1 MTFKYLNMFKNNFT
15 LIALVFFT
23 GGFISVTAQT
33 KPLNIVTTAVP
44 FLRIPSDARAGGMG
58 DVGIATSADANAAF
72 LNNAKTPFANN
83 NGAIGFTYTPWLRG
97 LGLQDVYL
105 GSVAGYYKLDETQAI
120 SASLKYFSLGNIQ
133 FTDEMGNN
141 LNSTKPKEYSFDA
154 GYSRKLSDKLA
165 LGIAL
170 RYIHSSLA
178 SGSYNGQSYKAAS
191 AVAGDISLFHDGT
204 SGMSTSG
211 LNWGVTITN
220 LGSKISYTND
230 ANRKD
235 YLPAN
240 LGVGLAYTKIFSE
253 DSKITVA
260 LDVNKLLVPTPP
272 QLSGSGTTGDSTAIA
287 NYRSKGVINSVFS
300 SFNNGPGQIAAGAEF
315 MYQNQFA
322 LRGGYFYE
330 SPAKG
335 DRKFFTFGVGLYYNM
350 FGVNFSYLIP
360 SGNYAVHSPLENT
373 FHTTMIINFNTN

>member
-1 MTFKYLNMFKNNFT
+1 MYKNYFT
-15 LIALVFFT
+15 LISFIFFSVS
-23 GGFISVTAQT
+23 FISVNAQT

-44 FLRIPSDARAGGMG
+44 FLRIPSDARSGGMG
-58 DVGIATSADANAAF
+58 DVGIATSPDANASL

-83 NGAIGFTYTPWLRG
+83 KGGIGFTYTPWLRG

-105 GSVAGYYKLDETQAI
+105 GTVAGYYQLDETQAI

-141 LNSTKPKEYSFDA
+141 LNSTRPNEYSIDA

-204 SGMSTSG
+204 SGMSNSG

-240 LGVGLAYTKIFSE
+240 LGVGLAYTKVFSE
-253 DSKITVA
+253 DTKATFAV
-260 LDVNKLLVPTPP
+260 DVNKLLVPTPP
-272 QLSGSGTTGDSTAIA
+272 QLSGSGTSSDSTAIA
-287 NYRSKGVINSVFS
+287 NYRSKGVLSSVFN
-300 SFNNGPGQIAAGAEF
+300 SFNDGPGQISVGAEV
-315 MYQNQFA
+315 MLQDLIA
-322 LRGGYFYE
+322 LRGGYAYE

-335 DRKFFTFGVGLYYNM
+335 DRKFFTLGLGLKLNLI
-350 FGVNFSYLIP
+350 GINFSYLIP
-360 SGNYAVHSPLENT
+360 SGSYATHSPLEQT
-373 FHTTMIINFNTN
+373 FHTSILFNFNKQ

>member
-1 MTFKYLNMFKNNFT
+1 MYKNYFT
-15 LIALVFFT
+15 LILFIFFSVS
-23 GGFISVTAQT
+23 FISVNAQT

-44 FLRIPSDARAGGMG
+44 FLRIPSDARSGGMG
-58 DVGIATSADANAAF
+58 DVGIATSPDANASL
-72 LNNAKTPFANN
+72 LNNSKTPFANN
-83 NGAIGFTYTPWLRG
+83 KGGIGFTYTPWLRG

-105 GSVAGYYKLDETQAI
+105 GTVAGYYQLDETQAI
-120 SASLKYFSLGNIQ
+120 SGSLKYFSLGNIQ

-141 LNSTKPKEYSFDA
+141 LNSTRPNEYSFDA

-170 RYIHSSLA
+170 RYIHSNLA

-240 LGVGLAYTKIFSE
+240 LGVGLAYTKVFSE
-253 DSKITVA
+253 DSKVTFA

-272 QLSGSGTTGDSTAIA
+272 QLSGSGTSSDSTAIA
-287 NYRSKGVINSVFS
+287 NYRSKGVINSVFN
-300 SFNNGPGQIAAGAEF
+300 SFDDGPGQFAGGIEF

-322 LRGGYFYE
+322 LRGGYFHE
-330 SPAKG
+330 SEVKG
-335 DRKFFTFGVGLYYNM
+335 GRKFFTAGVGLHYNM
-350 FGVNFSYLIP
+350 FGVNFSYVIP

-373 FHTTMIINFNTN
+373 FHTTMTINFNKN

>member
-1 MTFKYLNMFKNNFT
+1 MYKNYFT
-15 LIALVFFT
+15 LILFIFFSQ
-23 GGFISVTAQT
+23 GFINVTAQT

-58 DVGIATSADANAAF
+58 DVGIATSPDANASL

-83 NGAIGFTYTPWLRG
+83 RGGIGFTYTPWLRG

-105 GSVAGYYKLDETQAI
+105 GTVAGYYQLDETQAI
-120 SASLKYFSLGNIQ
+120 SGSLKYFSLGNIQ
-133 FTDEMGNN
+133 FTDEMGNT
-141 LNSTKPKEYSFDA
+141 LNSTKPNEYSFDA

-170 RYIHSSLA
+170 RYIHSNLA

-204 SGMSTSG
+204 SGMTNSG
-211 LNWGVTITN
+211 LNWGVTLTN

-240 LGVGLAYTKIFSE
+240 LGVGLAYTKMFNE
-253 DSKITVA
+253 DSKVTFA

-272 QLSGSGTTGDSTAIA
+272 QLSGSGTSSDSTAIA
-287 NYRSKGVINSVFS
+287 NYRSKGVLNSVFN
-300 SFNNGPGQIAAGAEF
+300 SFNDGPGLIAAGAEF

-322 LRGGYFYE
+322 IRGGYFHE
-330 SPAKG
+330 SEAKG
-335 DRKFFTFGVGLYYNM
+335 GRKFFTVGVGLYYNM
-350 FGVNFSYLIP
+350 FGVNFSYVIP

-373 FHTTMIINFNTN
+373 FHTTMTINFNKN

>member
-1 MTFKYLNMFKNNFT
+1 MYKNYFT
-15 LIALVFFT
+15 LISFIFFSA
-23 GGFISVTAQT
+23 GFISVNAQT

-58 DVGIATSADANAAF
+58 DVGIATSPDANASL
-72 LNNAKTPFANN
+72 LNNAKTPFATNR
-83 NGAIGFTYTPWLRG
+83 GAIGFTYTPWLRG

-105 GSVAGYYKLDETQAI
+105 ANVAGYYKLDETQAI
-120 SASLKYFSLGNIQ
+120 TASLKYFSLGNIQ
-133 FTDEMGNN
+133 FTDESGND
-141 LNSTKPKEYSFDA
+141 LNSTKPNEYSFDA

-170 RYIHSSLA
+170 RYIHSKLA
-178 SGSYNGQSYKAAS
+178 SGSYNGQSYKGAS

-211 LNWGVTITN
+211 LNWGVTISN

-240 LGVGLAYTKIFSE
+240 LGVGLTYTQVFSE
-253 DSKITVA
+253 DAKITFA
-260 LDVNKLLVPTPP
+260 ADVNKLLVPTPP
-272 QLSGSGTTGDSTAIA
+272 QLSGSNTSGDSTAIA
-287 NYRSKGVINSVFS
+287 NYRSKGVLNSVFN
-300 SFNNGPGQIAAGAEF
+300 SFNDGPGQYAGGVEF

-322 LRGGYFYE
+322 LRGGYFRE
-330 SPAKG
+330 SESKG
-335 DRKFFTFGVGLYYNM
+335 GRKFFTLGVGLYLDI

-360 SGNYAVHSPLENT
+360 TGNYAVHSPLDNT
-373 FHTTMIINFNTN
+373 FHTTMTINFNKN